1 MKSAHHLL
9 IIGEYGLLGNIECNG
24 RIWKNIVGMMGDMYG
39 DAAVPQILHVDTN
52 FFFFLF
58 GKDIVLYH
66 VGFLLTWVGS
76 WNGKLHNPFIVS

>member
-9 IIGEYGLLGNIECNG
+9 IRGEYGLLGNIECNG

-52 FFFFLF
+52 VFLF
-58 GKDIVLYH
+58 IIWKRH
-66 VGFLLTWVGS
+66 C
-76 WNGKLHNPFIVS
+76 FISCWIFIDLGWIMEWEAP